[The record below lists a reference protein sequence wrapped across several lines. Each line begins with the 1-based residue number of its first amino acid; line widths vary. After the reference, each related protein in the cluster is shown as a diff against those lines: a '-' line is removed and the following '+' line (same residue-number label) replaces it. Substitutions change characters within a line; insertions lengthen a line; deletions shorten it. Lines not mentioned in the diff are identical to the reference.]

1 MKKKEKKRI
10 TVRVAHR
17 SEPDIRKLSRA
28 LIDLSAARAEAD
40 AQAAH
45 RAASTPATD
54 ARTQQ
59 QGGRP

>member
-1 MKKKEKKRI
+1 MKKKERKRI
-10 TVRVAHR
+10 TVRVKHR

-28 LIDLSAARAEAD
+28 LIDLAVARAEAD

-45 RAASTPATD
+45 HAGSMPATD
-54 ARTQQ
+54 SRTQQ